1 MPYSARPLAT
11 GGRPVAAVTG
21 ASSGFGEAIARELAA
36 AGFDVVIGARRQD
49 RLEALAAEIG
59 ARAIPLDVTDVAS
72 VEAFAARMPVLHL
85 LVNNAGGA
93 LGLEPVAES
102 NDDHWRTMWEVNV
115 FGLMAITRACLPA
128 LERGGDGHIVN
139 IGSIAGL
146 EVYPGGAG
154 YTSAKHGV
162 RAITETLR
170 IELVGKPIRVTEI
183 DPGMAETEFSL
194 VRFEGDAERAAAVY
208 RGVEPLVA
216 ADIADIVAWAVTRAP
231 HVNVDHLRVTP
242 LQQATATL
250 VARRESPA

>member
-1 MPYSARPLAT
+1 MSYTPRPLPH
-11 GGRPVAAVTG
+11 GGRRVAAVTG

-36 AGFDVVIGARRQD
+36 SGFDVVIGARRTD
-49 RLEALAAEIG
+49 RLERLAKEIG
-59 ARAIPLDVTDVAS
+59 ARALTLDVTNIAS
-72 VEAFAARMPVLHL
+72 VEAFAQEAPVLHV

-102 NDDHWRTMWEVNV
+102 VDEHWRTMWETNV
-115 FGLMAITRACLPA
+115 FGLMAMTRACLPA

-162 RAITETLR
+162 KAITQTLR
-170 IELVGKPIRVTEI
+170 IELVGKPIRITEV
-183 DPGMAETEFSL
+183 DPGMAETEFSA
-194 VRFEGDAERAAAVY
+194 VRFGGDQARADSVY
-208 RGVEPLVA
+208 AGVDPLVG
-216 ADIADIVAWAVTRAP
+216 ADIADIVAWVVTRPA
-231 HVNVDHLRVTP
+231 HVNVDQLRVTP

-250 VARRESPA
+250 VARRQE

>member
-1 MPYSARPLAT
+1 M
-11 GGRPVAAVTG
+11 AAVTG

-36 AGFDVVIGARRQD
+36 SGFDVVIGARRTD
-49 RLEALAAEIG
+49 RLERLAKEIG
-59 ARAIPLDVTDVAS
+59 ARALTLDVTNIAS
-72 VEAFAARMPVLHL
+72 VEAFAQEAPVLHV

-102 NDDHWRTMWEVNV
+102 VDEHWRTMWETNV
-115 FGLMAITRACLPA
+115 FGLMAMTRACLPA

-162 RAITETLR
+162 KAITQTLR
-170 IELVGKPIRVTEI
+170 IELVGKPIRITEV
-183 DPGMAETEFSL
+183 DPGMAETEFSA
-194 VRFEGDAERAAAVY
+194 VRFGGDQARADSVY
-208 RGVEPLVA
+208 AGVDPLVA
-216 ADIADIVAWAVTRAP
+216 ADIADIVAWVVTRPA
-231 HVNVDHLRVTP
+231 HVNVDQLRVTP

-250 VARRESPA
+250 VARRQE